1 LTKAEFQVIL
11 KWPWVSQSRK
21 TGILT
26 KEGIVGFTF
35 DHFRKA
41 VKDFLFG
48 ATSFEIH
55 QTVRHEKLARRD
67 LILLFSFGDLLGV
80 PVFPPYYSL
89 RLLPYFYPALESW
102 KKRMVKEKDLSEIS
116 SL

>member
-1 LTKAEFQVIL
+1 MDFRL
-11 KWPWVSQSRK
+11 
-21 TGILT
+21 
-26 KEGIVGFTF
+26 

-41 VKDFLFG
+41 LKDFFFG
-48 ATSFEIH
+48 ATSFEIQ
-55 QTVRHEKLARRD
+55 QTVRQEKLARQD

-80 PVFPPYYSL
+80 PVFPSYYSL

-102 KKRMVKEKDLSEIS
+102 KKRMVREKDLTEIS